1 MKTLV
6 ISKPIYDI
14 IIPLNE
20 FPKDGDNFYIN
31 ESIKTMNSVGNLTA
45 IALGKYGIETYYTGM
60 IGEDSIGNK
69 VKEILNKYNIDTKY
83 VEVSYKEHSEVNYK
97 IYNMKTNTFTNILEN
112 SIKTN
117 LMKYKYEFIPD
128 VIVMDDNDY
137 GANMAAINNYPNANL
152 IYISNKFTNESSV
165 YLNKCKYVIAN
176 LSFAT
181 NATGIYNNLNKP
193 KVMVSLFQKYI
204 DMYKSN
210 LIIRL
215 DNFDYLYCVDD
226 EVRIIK
232 NVNSHLKNKE
242 NVFNSILIYFLINT
256 NNIEESIK
264 CTNKVMLESKNELDM
279 ILNIPD
285 YEVVSNVL
293 NEYKSRISNN
303 KEINNSANNG
313 VTNDNVNN
321 AMTNTNNVNNV
332 TSNNNVN
339 NVSKETD
346 KVDNVVS
353 QNNNSSIN
361 NQTNSIETF
370 DMPKNKIEDN
380 NS

>member
-14 IIPLNE
+14 IMPLNE

-45 IALGKYGIETYYTGM
+45 ITLGKYGIETYYTGM
-60 IGEDSIGNK
+60 IGEDSVGNK

-97 IYNMKTNTFTNILEN
+97 IYNMKTNTFTNVLEN

-152 IYISNKFTNESSV
+152 IYISNKFSNESSV
-165 YLNKCKYVIAN
+165 YLNKCKYVITN

-215 DNFDYLYCVDD
+215 DNFDFLYCVDD

-256 NNIEESIK
+256 DNIEESIK

-279 ILNIPD
+279 ILNIPQ

-293 NEYKSRISNN
+293 NEYKSRINSN

-321 AMTNTNNVNNV
+321 AMTNINNVNNV

-339 NVSKETD
+339 NVFKETD
-346 KVDNVVS
+346 KVENVVS

-361 NQTNSIETF
+361 NQTNNIETF
-370 DMPKNKIEDN
+370 DIPKNKIEDN

>member
-117 LMKYKYEFIPD
+117 LMKYKYEFIPE

-137 GANMAAINNYPNANL
+137 AANMAAINNYPNANL

-232 NVNSHLKNKE
+232 NVNNHLKNKE
-242 NVFNSILIYFLINT
+242 NVFNSILVYFLINT

-303 KEINNSANNG
+303 KEINNSANN
-313 VTNDNVNN
+313 VI
-321 AMTNTNNVNNV
+321 TNTNNVNSAV
-332 TSNNNVN
+332 SNNNADN
-339 NVSKETD
+339 LSKEID

-353 QNNNSSIN
+353 QDNNSNVN
-361 NQTNSIETF
+361 NKTNNIETF

>member
-6 ISKPIYDI
+6 ITKPIYDI

-31 ESIKTMNSVGNLTA
+31 NSIKTMNSVGNLIA
-45 IALGKYGIETYYTGM
+45 ITLGKYGIETYYTGM
-60 IGEDSIGNK
+60 IGEDNVGNN
-69 VKEILNKYNIDTKY
+69 VKEILNKYNINTKY
-83 VEVSYKEHSEVNYK
+83 VEVSYKEHSEINYK

-128 VIVMDDNDY
+128 IIVMDDNDY
-137 GANMAAINNYPNANL
+137 SANMAAINNYPNANL
-152 IYISNKFTNESSV
+152 IYISNKYTNESSV

-204 DMYKSN
+204 DIYKSN

-215 DNFDYLYCVDD
+215 DNFDYLYCIDD

-232 NVNSHLKNKE
+232 NVNNHLKNKE

-285 YEVVSNVL
+285 YEVVNNVL
-293 NEYKSRISNN
+293 NEYNSRITKEVSNN
-303 KEINNSANNG
+303 NITKEINN
-313 VTNDNVNN
+313 
-321 AMTNTNNVNNV
+321 
-332 TSNNNVN
+332 
-339 NVSKETD
+339 
-346 KVDNVVS
+346 VVS
-353 QNNNSSIN
+353 QDNSNIN